1 MLRLTLLLFAGM
13 FAALFTL
20 GENRGQLRPGL
31 ELAKSEGRLD
41 EVMAEATAPAVPVA
55 VAVPAATPKPAAVVA
70 EVAPAP
76 APAPAAELAARILPI
91 LASEDAIEVTPGRK
105 VVQEVAEPVF
115 TLSALGNELVP
126 GEDGSPVVPVVAEP
140 QPAAEVAPDG
150 AGTIWYVNASSV
162 NVRAE
167 PSTEAE
173 ILGRLGSGEAT
184 LLVAAVDDEWARIV
198 IQGDGVEGFVARR
211 FLSPAAP

>member
-20 GENRGQLRPGL
+20 GEDRGQLRPGL
-31 ELAKSEGRLD
+31 ALAKAEGRLD
-41 EVMAEATAPAVPVA
+41 EVPAEAAMPVA
-55 VAVPAATPKPAAVVA
+55 VAVADTRPAAIVPAVAPVPAPEPAAKV
-70 EVAPAP
+70 
-76 APAPAAELAARILPI
+76 LPI
-91 LASEDAIEVTPGRK
+91 LASTEAAIEVAPGRK
-105 VVQEVAEPVF
+105 VVKEVAEPVF

-126 GEDGSPVVPVVAEP
+126 GEDGSPVVAELQPV
-140 QPAAEVAPDG
+140 AEVASGG

-173 ILGRLGSGEAT
+173 ILGKLGSGEAT
-184 LLVAAVDDEWARIV
+184 LLVTAVGDEWARIV
-198 IQGDGVEGFVARR
+198 IQGDGVEGYVALR
-211 FLSPAAP
+211 FLSPSAP